1 MLISVGM
8 ALLPLMDVVAALK
21 SLTVAKTKN
30 LMLHLGVPLNTIED
44 IECNPQYD
52 ADGKKTHF
60 VQRWLEIDG
69 NASWKKIVTELR
81 KLDMIALATTIESE
95 YLRQSEVQ
103 VTPCNSASL
112 VPFSAPAI
120 QPVSST
126 PYTTTPSQQPDASVQ
141 HTG

>member
-1 MLISVGM
+1 M
-8 ALLPLMDVVAALK
+8 ALLPLMDVVVALK

-30 LMLHLGVPLNTIED
+30 LMLHLGVPLNTIDD

-60 VQRWLEIDG
+60 VQRWLGIDG

-103 VTPCNSASL
+103 VTPSNSASF

-120 QPVSST
+120 QPVTST
-126 PYTTTPSQQPDASVQ
+126 PYATTLSQQPDASVQ